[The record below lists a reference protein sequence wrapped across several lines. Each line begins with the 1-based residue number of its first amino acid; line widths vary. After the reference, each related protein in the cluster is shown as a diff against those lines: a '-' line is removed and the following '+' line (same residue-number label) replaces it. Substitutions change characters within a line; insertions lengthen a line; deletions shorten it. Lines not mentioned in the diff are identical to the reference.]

1 MVLPRV
7 AEREGVRIA
16 RLLERRSFESIEA
29 VNAELELLNQ
39 EGVAPESP
47 RELTSLERAQELAF
61 DAMEA
66 HGRLRIKRARQALAI
81 SEKCA
86 DAWVLLAEEASTP
99 DAAVE
104 RYERAVLAG
113 AAAIG
118 ADRFASLRGHL
129 ETRPYMR
136 ARLGLAQALRDVGRH
151 DEALAH
157 YRALLELNPGDN
169 QGVRYLLLAALLD
182 LGLNHEAGVLLAEHE
197 DDLQALWPY
206 GRLLWRLRVD
216 AGTARTRAAFDAAIQ
231 ANPYV
236 VSYLL
241 DPDSIPFDRPPHFAL
256 RSREEAA
263 YVAETLADAFAA
275 TDGALEWL
283 ATQAPPSPSR
293 PRRRGRRR
301 R

>member
-1 MVLPRV
+1 
-7 AEREGVRIA
+7 
-16 RLLERRSFESIEA
+16 
-29 VNAELELLNQ
+29 
-39 EGVAPESP
+39 
-47 RELTSLERAQELAF
+47 
-61 DAMEA
+61 MET

-81 SEKCA
+81 SEDCA
-86 DAWVLLAEEASTP
+86 DAWVLLAEQASTP
-99 DAAVE
+99 GAALE

-113 AAAIG
+113 AAPLG
-118 ADRFASLRGHL
+118 AEGFASLRGEFWGHL

-136 ARLGLAQALRDVGRH
+136 ARLGLAGALGDVGRH

-157 YRALLELNPGDN
+157 YRAMLELNPGDN
-169 QGVRYLLLAALLD
+169 QGVRYLLLVALLD
-182 LGLNHEAGVLLAEHE
+182 LGVNHEAGILLAEYE

-216 AGTARTRAAFDAAIQ
+216 GATASTRAAFDAAIQ

-241 DPDSIPFDRPPHFAL
+241 DPDSIPFARPSPFAL

-263 YVAETLADAFAA
+263 YVAGTLAHAFAA

-283 ATQAPPSPSR
+283 ATQVPRSPSR
-293 PRRRGRRR
+293 PRRGRRGR
-301 R
+301 